1 MPERVPLKKL
11 SIKGFKSI
19 KELSE
24 FELGNL
30 NVMVGANGAGKSN
43 LVSFFKM
50 LKAMANGGLQKY
62 VLNNGGADGL
72 FFKGPKETEEI
83 KAHLIFGQNE
93 YVFLLEPSVASEM
106 IVVGESTFYKGGDY
120 PSGWRHW
127 NGGNKEARLSE
138 WKRRRSSW
146 GNYPAVEAY
155 VYDAIYNWMV
165 YHFHDTSTSASVRR
179 EGSVRDFRELRP
191 DAGNLA
197 AFLLHLKENY
207 EETYNRIQETI
218 QLIAPFFDDFLLE
231 PYQKGENE
239 LIRLEWKQ
247 KGSSIPFQPWQFSD
261 GTLRFICLATAL
273 LQPIKPPTIIIDEP
287 ELGLHP
293 YALQVLAALLHE
305 ASDHT
310 QLVVSTQST
319 NFINHFDPDEI
330 IVVDR
335 SDDTSVFKRLDHS
348 LLEQWLEDYAVGE
361 LIQKDIIET
370 GPRYE

>member
-1 MPERVPLKKL
+1 MPGRVPLEKI
-11 SIKGFKSI
+11 SIQGFKSI
-19 KELSE
+19 KELNE

-43 LVSFFKM
+43 LVSFFQM
-50 LKAMANGGLQKY
+50 LRVMANGGLQKY
-62 VLNNGGADGL
+62 VLSNGGADG
-72 FFKGPKETEEI
+72 FFYNGPKETEKI

-93 YVFLLEPSVASEM
+93 YVFRLESSIASEM
-106 IVVGESTFYKGGDY
+106 IVAGESTLYKGGDY
-120 PSGWRHW
+120 SSEWRHW
-127 NGGNKEARLSE
+127 SGGNKEARLSE

-146 GNYPAVEAY
+146 GNYPSVEAY
-155 VYDAIYNWMV
+155 VYGAISNWMV
-165 YHFHDTSTSASVRR
+165 YHFHDTSSSAPIRR
-179 EGSVRDFRELRP
+179 EGSVRDFRELGP
-191 DAGNLA
+191 EAGNIA
-197 AFLLHLKENY
+197 AFLFHLKENFEKKY
-207 EETYNRIQETI
+207 IRIQETI
-218 QLIAPFFDDFLLE
+218 QLIAPFFEDFLLE
-231 PYQKGENE
+231 PYKKGENE

-247 KGSSIPFQPWQFSD
+247 KGSSMPFQPWQLSD

-273 LQPIKPPTIIIDEP
+273 LQPIKPSTIIIDEP

-293 YALQVLAALLHE
+293 YALQVLAALMHE
-305 ASDHT
+305 ASERT

-319 NFINHFDPDEI
+319 NFINHFDPDKI

-335 SDDTSVFKRLDHS
+335 KDDASVFRRLDHS